1 MERTKHV
8 KMKVRFFFYI
18 DKAVVIENNLYNTNL
33 EKLKLN
39 PNKERDGNHLQ

>member
-1 MERTKHV
+1 MERIKYV

-18 DKAVVIENNLYNTNL
+18 DKVVVIENNLYNINF

-39 PNKERDGNHLQ
+39 LNKERDGNYL